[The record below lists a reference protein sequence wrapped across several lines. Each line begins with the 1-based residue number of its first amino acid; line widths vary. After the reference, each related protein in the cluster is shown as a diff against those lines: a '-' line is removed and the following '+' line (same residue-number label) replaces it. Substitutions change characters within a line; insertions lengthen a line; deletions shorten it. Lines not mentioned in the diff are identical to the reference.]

1 MYACQS
7 TVFTSEGQRLSE
19 VTWGK
24 TSKPWK
30 LLVNMISQD
39 RNYRQF
45 SCMSKSVKMDSEVQ
59 REGRLLDIVD
69 DEWRKEKLP
78 NDDIQVPIEE
88 VPELDNGNDDR
99 ESLKDQDKKWT
110 DVAIQNISQEVNGT
124 QRT

>member
-1 MYACQS
+1 MIII
-7 TVFTSEGQRLSE
+7 
-19 VTWGK
+19 
-24 TSKPWK
+24 
-30 LLVNMISQD
+30 LL
-39 RNYRQF
+39 
-45 SCMSKSVKMDSEVQ
+45 KSVKMDSEVQ

>member
-1 MYACQS
+1 
-7 TVFTSEGQRLSE
+7 
-19 VTWGK
+19 
-24 TSKPWK
+24 
-30 LLVNMISQD
+30 
-39 RNYRQF
+39 
-45 SCMSKSVKMDSEVQ
+45 MDSEVQ